1 MLKLR
6 SSIYQ
11 LRYDKL
17 FFITLLALIATPLS
31 IAYSELIDRVV
42 AEVNN
47 DVITL
52 SELNEEGES
61 FIRRIITEVPAQDR
75 DLALQ
80 QAYQDILDGLIDKL
94 LISQE
99 AARQGIVVTEE
110 EMEAAVNR
118 IISANNLSR
127 EAFFAD
133 LEEKGVDEKTYLSN
147 IRSQIL
153 QNKIVTRDIR
163 SKIVIT
169 EEMILD
175 YYDNTY
181 TRRVGE
187 GGYYLLQIGI
197 GWDNGESDSDDQAT
211 VEKNK
216 QEALQRAERVHKL
229 ALSGNDFKE
238 LARKFSDL
246 PSAADGGDIGV
257 FDEDDMASYMQEAVL
272 TLEPGAV
279 SPIIESPVGF
289 QFFKLLSNREG
300 GIVMQAPYDSVKE
313 DIREQLYNQAMQ
325 DAFINWIDEMKGKSY
340 IKKLL

>member
-1 MLKLR
+1 MPILR
-6 SSIYQ
+6 SHIYQ
-11 LRYDKL
+11 LRYNKL
-17 FFITLLALIATPLS
+17 IVTTLLVLMATPIS

-42 AEVNN
+42 AEVNT

-75 DLALQ
+75 DATLQ
-80 QAYQDILDGLIDKL
+80 KAYQDILDGLIDKL

-99 AARQGIVVTEE
+99 AARQGIVVTDE
-110 EMEAAVNR
+110 EMEAATNR
-118 IISANNLSR
+118 IISASNVSR
-127 EAFFAD
+127 EAFFAELD
-133 LEEKGVDEKTYLSN
+133 KNGVDEETYLSN
-147 IRSQIL
+147 IQSQIY

-187 GGYYLLQIGI
+187 GGFYLLQIGI
-197 GWDNGESDSDDQAT
+197 GWDDGESDSDPAT
-211 VEKNK
+211 IEKNK
-216 QEALQRAERVHKL
+216 LEASQKAERVHKL
-229 ALSGNDFKE
+229 ARSGNDFKE

-246 PSAADGGDIGV
+246 PSAADGGDIGI
-257 FDEDDMASYMQEAVL
+257 FNEDDMASYMKKAVL

-313 DIREQLYNQAMQ
+313 DIREELYNQAMQ
-325 DAFINWIDEMKGKSY
+325 EAFINWIDEMKRKSY

>member
-1 MLKLR
+1 MLTLR
-6 SSIYQ
+6 SHIYQ
-11 LRYDKL
+11 LRYNKL
-17 FFITLLALIATPLS
+17 IITTLLVLMATPIS
-31 IAYSELIDRVV
+31 IAYPELIDRVV

-61 FIRRIITEVPAQDR
+61 FIRKIITEVPAEDR

-99 AARQGIVVTEE
+99 AAKQGIVVSDEE
-110 EMEAAVNR
+110 IEAATNR
-118 IISANNLSR
+118 ILSASNLSR
-127 EAFFAD
+127 EAFFAELD
-133 LEEKGVDEKTYLSN
+133 KNGVDEETYLSN
-147 IRSQIL
+147 IQSQIY
-153 QNKIVTRDIR
+153 QNKIVTRDIS
-163 SKIVIT
+163 SKIIVT

-197 GWDNGESDSDDQAT
+197 DWDDGEPESDPAT
-211 VEKNK
+211 IEKDK
-216 QEALQRAERVHKL
+216 LEARQRAERVHKL
-229 ALSGNDFKE
+229 ARSGNDFKE

-257 FDEDDMASYMQEAVL
+257 FNEDDMASYMKKAVL

-325 DAFINWIDEMKGKSY
+325 DAFINWIDEMKEKSY

>member
-1 MLKLR
+1 MRTLG
-6 SSIYQ
+6 SYIYQ
-11 LRYDKL
+11 LSYNKL
-17 FFITLLALIATPLS
+17 IITTLLVLMATPIS
-31 IAYSELIDRVV
+31 SVYSELIDRVV

-61 FIRRIITEVPAQDR
+61 FIRKIIAEVPAQDR

-80 QAYQDILDGLIDKL
+80 QAYQDILDGLVDKL

-99 AARQGIVVTEE
+99 AARQGIVATDEE
-110 EMEAAVNR
+110 IEAATNR
-118 IISANNLSR
+118 IISASKLSR
-127 EAFFAD
+127 EAFFAELD
-133 LEEKGVDEKTYLSN
+133 SKGIDEESFLN
-147 IRSQIL
+147 NMRSQIY
-153 QNKIVTRDIR
+153 QNKIVTRDIS

-187 GGYYLLQIGI
+187 GGFYLLQIGI
-197 GWDNGESDSDDQAT
+197 DWNDGESDSDPAT
-211 VEKNK
+211 IEKNK
-216 QEALQRAERVHKL
+216 LEARQRAERVHKL
-229 ALSGNDFKE
+229 ARSGNDFKE

-246 PSAADGGDIGV
+246 PSAADGGDIGI
-257 FDEDDMASYMQEAVL
+257 FDEDDMASYMKKAVL

-313 DIREQLYNQAMQ
+313 DIREELYNKAMQ
-325 DAFINWIDEMKGKSY
+325 DAFVNWINEIKTKSY
-340 IKKLL
+340 IKKML